1 MALALTMVDRWMGQ
15 KFAGSSSSCSSL
27 NGVRIR
33 DSLAAVTTVGWY
45 ALGAYAVVPKRV
57 QLVGR
62 VQQFD
67 PNDRAGADRITGY
80 TGGVQYFFSGDDLKL
95 QLEYTA
101 FREQGPA
108 LSNNRLIVQMQAR
121 W

>member
-1 MALALTMVDRWMGQ
+1 MSRFAARGEFLARHRSV
-15 KFAGSSSSCSSL
+15 AS
-27 NGVRIR
+27 
-33 DSLAAVTTVGWY
+33 VTTLGWY
-45 ALGAYAVVPKRV
+45 ALGAYGVVPKRL

-67 PNDRAGADRITGY
+67 PNDRAGADRITGF
-80 TGGVQYFFSGDDLKL
+80 TGGIQYFFSGDDLKL

-101 FREQGPA
+101 FSEQGP
-108 LSNNRLIVQMQAR
+108 SIDNNRIIVQMQAR